1 MKRDPFKNN
10 RALES
15 IARRMEDGEK
25 EIITKLDPG
34 LIDEHPDN
42 EYLFGMPREGIESLK
57 KAMKKPDGTVVCDA
71 PILVWDTENGRYM
84 AYSGHMRKRAF
95 VEAGGEKIPAIVRK
109 MPDETMQR
117 RMLLGAN
124 IYGRNVN
131 PVNSKD
137 PIHTARQ
144 INYMKATLVME
155 GYKGSMREQLA
166 IEFQTSGS
174 TIQRYESF
182 FKLPGDV
189 QEKVQN
195 GELPDTV
202 AQAMG
207 NMESGQ
213 VGRTVEA
220 LERLKEEEG
229 GKYFTRDNA
238 LKIVSEAKKEG
249 DIEGVVDS
257 MIHEAEEKPAALK
270 SEYEEPR
277 LVHSDEHE
285 ESGSE
290 AGQQIAFSDL
300 KEFDDNVLNALHITE
315 SWGKEEEETKKL
327 KNLENLNSAL
337 QKMEEVLTGNNR
349 YPDSDEVKDKL
360 KHLIMLASEEIE
372 RVGQAI

>member
-1 MKRDPFKNN
+1 MKRDPFRNN

-25 EIITKLDPG
+25 EIIMKLDPE

-42 EYLFGMPREGIESLK
+42 EYLFGMPQEGIESLK

-71 PILVWDTENGRYM
+71 PVLVWDTENGRYM
-84 AYSGHMRKRAF
+84 AYSGHLRKRAF
-95 VEAGGEKIPAIVRK
+95 MEAGGKKIPAIVRK
-109 MPDETMQR
+109 MPDEAMQR

-166 IEFQTSGS
+166 AEFQTSGS

-182 FKLPGDV
+182 FKLPEDV

-195 GELPDTV
+195 GEIPDTV

-207 NMESGQ
+207 NMERGQ
-213 VGRTVEA
+213 VARTVEA

-229 GKYFTRDNA
+229 GVYFTRDNA

-249 DIEGVVDS
+249 DIKGVVDS
-257 MIHEAEEKPAALK
+257 MIYDTKEESPALE
-270 SEYEEPR
+270 SGQEEPGPVYSDVYEESK
-277 LVHSDEHE
+277 LEIE
-285 ESGSE
+285 
-290 AGQQIAFSDL
+290 QQIAFSDPE
-300 KEFDDNVLNALHITE
+300 EFDANVLNALHITD
-315 SWGKEEEETKKL
+315 SGKKQEEETKKL
-327 KNLENLNSAL
+327 KNLETLNSAL
-337 QKMEEVLTGNNR
+337 QKMEEVLTNNNR
-349 YPDSDEVKDKL
+349 YPDSGEVKDKL
-360 KHLIMLASEEIE
+360 KRLIILASEEIK